1 VASRNRARAVCE
13 IRDSSVKRSPYEI
26 ACATWSY
33 ICEPGDEFGGFL
45 RHALGVERAL
55 QAICHKSVDEIFL
68 LLGQS
73 GWLDAATRRFGDM
86 RQVISDSRERYLPRF
101 TKNNPAQGLAL
112 LERSGGWLI
121 TPESND
127 WPASLTDLGWGAPAA
142 LWGIGNRNALAKV
155 ARSVSIVGSRGASAY
170 GEWVTFDFVAE
181 LVSRGYTV
189 VSGGAYGIDGIA
201 HKATLRVDGT
211 TIAVMAGGID
221 RLYPSG
227 HQSMFDQIC
236 ESGAVITELAPGSS
250 PTKWRFLQRNRLIAA
265 LGQVTLIIEAG
276 SRSGSINTANHATS
290 LGRPI
295 AAVPGPITSSSS
307 AGTNRLIAESIA
319 QLVSNPADV
328 AALAGDS
335 EYLTMQPA
343 ADELGD
349 LEKRALDAVGTKTV
363 TAAEIAQRAGLTAQ
377 ELGIAMGQLLLSGR
391 VSQSEGGYFKP
402 KQTTI

>member
-1 VASRNRARAVCE
+1 M
-13 IRDSSVKRSPYEI
+13 KRSPYEL
-26 ACATWSY
+26 ACAAWSY
-33 ICEPGDEFGGFL
+33 ISEPGDEFAGCL
-45 RHALGVERAL
+45 RQSLGVEQAL
-55 QAICHKSVDEIFL
+55 QSISNKSVDEVLL

-73 GWLDAATRRFGDM
+73 GWLDAATQRFGDM
-86 RQVISDSRERYLPRF
+86 RQVINDSRERYLPRF
-101 TKNNPAQGLAL
+101 TKNNHEQGLAL
-112 LERSGGWLI
+112 LERSGGWLV
-121 TPESND
+121 TPEDED
-127 WPASLTDLGWGAPAA
+127 WPAMLADLGWGAPAA
-142 LWGIGNRNALAKV
+142 LWGIGNRNALAKL

-181 LVSRGYTV
+181 LVSRGYSV

-201 HKATLRVDGT
+201 HRATLRVNGT

-221 RLYPSG
+221 RLYPAG
-227 HQSMFDQIC
+227 HQSMFDKIR
-236 ESGAVITELAPGSS
+236 ETGAIVTELAPGSS

-295 AAVPGPITSSSS
+295 AAIPGPITSSSS
-307 AGTNRLIAESIA
+307 AGTNRLIADSIA
-319 QLVSNPADV
+319 QLVCNPADV

-335 EYLTMQPA
+335 DYLAMKPT

-349 LEKRALDAVGTKTV
+349 LEKRALDAVGLKPT
-363 TAAEIAQRAGLTAQ
+363 TAAEIAKRAGLTAQ
-377 ELGIAMGQLLLSGR
+377 ELGIAMGQLLLIGR